1 MLPALILSRLMTD
14 KNREL
19 LTREGFEKLQ
29 EEFRY
34 LTEVRRREVADRI
47 RQAREFGDIS
57 ENSEYDD
64 AKTEQGLLER
74 RISEVQRRLRS
85 AKVVDPAEAEADSV
99 DLGTR
104 VTLRALGRGEERT
117 FQIVGTNESDPGSG
131 KLSHSSPVARAVL
144 KRRVGEKVTV
154 ATPRGATEYEIVNV
168 EAAS

>member
-1 MLPALILSRLMTD
+1 MTD

-19 LTREGFEKLQ
+19 LTQEGFEKLQ
-29 EEFRY
+29 EESRY

-64 AKTEQGLLER
+64 AKNEQYLLER
-74 RISEVQRRLRS
+74 RISEVQRRLRN
-85 AKVVDPAEAEADSV
+85 AKIVDPAGAEADAV

-104 VTLRALGRGEERT
+104 VTLRLVGKDEERT
-117 FQIVGTNESDPGSG
+117 FQIVGANESDPGSG
-131 KLSHSSPVARAVL
+131 KLSHSSPVGRAVL
-144 KRRVGEKVTV
+144 KHRVGDKVTV

>member
-1 MLPALILSRLMTD
+1 MTD

-29 EEFRY
+29 EEFNY

-64 AKTEQGLLER
+64 AKNEQYLLER
-74 RISEVQRRLRS
+74 RISEVQRRLRN
-85 AKVVDPAEAEADSV
+85 AKIVDPSDVDTGAV

-104 VTLRALGRGEERT
+104 VTLRVVGKDTERPVQSAGANAAGPGGRER
-117 FQIVGTNESDPGSG
+117 
-131 KLSHSSPVARAVL
+131 
-144 KRRVGEKVTV
+144 
-154 ATPRGATEYEIVNV
+154 
-168 EAAS
+168 

>member
-1 MLPALILSRLMTD
+1 MTQ
-14 KNREL
+14 
-19 LTREGFEKLQ
+19 EGFEKLQ
-29 EEFRY
+29 EESRY

-64 AKTEQGLLER
+64 AKNEQYLLER
-74 RISEVQRRLRS
+74 RISEVQRRLRN
-85 AKVVDPAEAEADSV
+85 AKIVDPAGAEADAV

-104 VTLRALGRGEERT
+104 VTLRLVGKDEERT
-117 FQIVGTNESDPGSG
+117 FQIVGANESDPGSG
-131 KLSHSSPVARAVL
+131 KLSHSSPVGRAVL
-144 KRRVGEKVTV
+144 KHRVGDKVTV

>member
-1 MLPALILSRLMTD
+1 MSDR
-14 KNREL
+14 NQEL
-19 LTREGFEKLQ
+19 VTREGHEKLQ

-74 RISEVQRRLRS
+74 RIGEVQRRLRN
-85 AKVVDPAEAEADSV
+85 AKIVDPGGAEAGSV

-104 VTLRALGRGEERT
+104 VTLRAVDGGAERT
-117 FQIVGTNESDPGSG
+117 FQFVGANESDPGSG
-131 KLSHSSPVARAVL
+131 
-144 KRRVGEKVTV
+144 
-154 ATPRGATEYEIVNV
+154 
-168 EAAS
+168 

>member
-1 MLPALILSRLMTD
+1 MTD

-29 EEFRY
+29 EEFNH

-64 AKTEQGLLER
+64 AKNEQYLLER
-74 RISEVQRRLRS
+74 RISEVQRRLRN
-85 AKVVDPAEAEADSV
+85 AKVVDPGGAEGGAV

-104 VTLRALGRGEERT
+104 VTLRLVGKDEERT
-117 FQIVGTNESDPGSG
+117 FEIVGANESDPGSG
-131 KLSHSSPVARAVL
+131 KLSH
-144 KRRVGEKVTV
+144 
-154 ATPRGATEYEIVNV
+154 
-168 EAAS
+168 